1 MTRIQEEIEQVENF
15 IVEKAKELA
24 YETAIELI
32 YKSGFDL
39 DHDKDDWFD
48 LDVIDG
54 DSYIVVTVEGT
65 GNLEGHNWWIEF
77 NVRQDDFTYDNSL
90 KIIIEE
96 FASGEGKY
104 NEDEDEDED
113 E

>member
-1 MTRIQEEIEQVENF
+1 MTRIQEEITQVENF

-32 YKSGFDL
+32 ENSGLTL

-48 LDVIDG
+48 LDVNLDD

-65 GNLEGHNWWIEF
+65 GELEGRNWWIEF

-104 NEDEDEDED
+104 GDDEEE
-113 E
+113 

>member
-15 IVEKAKELA
+15 IVEKVQELA
-24 YETAIELI
+24 YEAAIELI
-32 YKSGFDL
+32 DKSGFDL

-48 LDVIDG
+48 LNVIDG

-65 GNLEGHNWWIEF
+65 GNLEGRNWWIEF

-90 KIIIEE
+90 KIIVEE

-104 NEDEDEDED
+104 GDDEEE
-113 E
+113 